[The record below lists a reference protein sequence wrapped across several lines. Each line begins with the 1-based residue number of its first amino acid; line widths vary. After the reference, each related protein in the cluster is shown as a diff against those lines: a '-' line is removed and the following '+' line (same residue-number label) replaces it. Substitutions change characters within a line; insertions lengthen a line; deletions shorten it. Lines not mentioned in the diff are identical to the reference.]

1 MTTKL
6 DQIVTTLSKLARRGL
21 VNRAAESS
29 GVSRVGFYRLTR
41 KDPVIALAFKVAKE
55 VGRGP

>member
-6 DQIVTTLSKLARRGL
+6 DQIVTTLSKLARCGL

-29 GVSRVGFYRLTR
+29 GVSRVSLYRLAR
-41 KDPVIALAFKVAKE
+41 KDPVVAMAFQVAKQ
-55 VGRGP
+55 VGRGA